1 MEFTISLF
9 TAQEMEI
16 LILLALLTKE
26 AVHLMTLD
34 HSHQEMQIN
43 LQVNLKMKS
52 LEELEKEN

>member
-1 MEFTISLF
+1 
-9 TAQEMEI
+9 MEI

-26 AVHLMTLD
+26 AVHSMTLD

-43 LQVNLKMKS
+43 HLVNLKMKS